1 MRDYYEQLYVNKLD
15 FLEEM
20 DKILEIYNLQRLSD
34 EEVESMNR
42 PIADIDNK
50 SVIKADQQRKAQAV
64 CFTYE
69 FYQTFKE

>member
-50 SVIKADQQRKAQAV
+50 SVIKADQQRKA
-64 CFTYE
+64 
-69 FYQTFKE
+69 